1 MQTLTRAESG
11 VFEFGRDMEPALRVE
26 QGESFNIEIWDSFK
40 RELFDHGMGEFDES
54 DVPTMNTPPPAFDAN
69 PVSGP
74 IHVEG
79 VEAGD
84 TIAVHVERIEP
95 ERGYTT
101 TLDGF
106 GNLAG
111 KEGWDGCKHNE
122 AHEVDLE
129 PGPSGT
135 TADGTAHLE
144 LGGREW
150 EWPLN
155 PHIGTIA
162 TAPGRTVQDPLTTQ
176 GPWGGNMDVRDL
188 GQGSTVCLST
198 YNDGGLLFVGDVH
211 ASQSDSEYTGFA
223 VEALAE
229 VTLSV
234 EVVDHEVPGV
244 FRIETDD
251 SIIHVDSAKNAGS
264 PYFALDNCFEA
275 MMTELIE
282 EHGFGAREAY
292 IQMSVNPNVTV
303 RTYQF
308 VQPGYFTFG
317 VKLDKALFDNVSG

>member
-1 MQTLTRAESG
+1 MKELSREESG
-11 VFEFGRDMEPALRVE
+11 HFEFGRDMESALHVE
-26 QGESFNIEIWDSFK
+26 QGESFTVEVWDSFK
-40 RELFDHGMGEFDES
+40 DQLFDHGMGEFDES
-54 DVPTMNTPPPAFDAN
+54 DVPTMNAPPPGFDAN

-74 IHVEG
+74 VYVDG

-84 TIAVHVERIEP
+84 TIAVHVEEIVP

-101 TLDGF
+101 TLEGS

-111 KEGWDGCKHNE
+111 KEGWETCKTNH
-122 AHEVDLE
+122 AHEVELE

-135 TADGTAHLE
+135 TADGTGHLE
-144 LGGREW
+144 LDGREW
-150 EWPLN
+150 EWELN

-176 GPWGGNMDVRDL
+176 GPWGGNMDVREL
-188 GQGSTVCLST
+188 GRGSTVYLSAF
-198 YNDGGLLFVGDVH
+198 NEGGQLFVGDVH

-223 VEALAE
+223 VEARA
-229 VTLSV
+229 TIRLSV
-234 EVVDHEVPGV
+234 EVADHAVPGV

-251 SIIHVDSAKNAGS
+251 AIIHVDSAKNAGS
-264 PYFALDNCFEA
+264 PSAALDACFEA
-275 MMTELIE
+275 TMTELIDE
-282 EHGFGAREAY
+282 YGFGEREAY

-308 VQPGYFTFG
+308 VPPNYFTFG
-317 VKLDKALFDNVSG
+317 VKVDKTLFDGVSD

>member
-1 MQTLTRAESG
+1 MKTLAREESG
-11 VFEFGRDMEPALRVE
+11 VFEFGRDMEPALHVE
-26 QGESFNIEIWDSFK
+26 QGESFKIEVWDSFK
-40 RELFDHGMGEFDES
+40 EELFEHGMGEFDES
-54 DVPTMNTPPPAFDAN
+54 DVPTMNTPPPGFDAN

-74 IHVEG
+74 VYVEG

-84 TIAVHVERIEP
+84 TLAVHVEEIVP

-101 TLDGF
+101 TLEES

-111 KEGWDGCKHNE
+111 KEGWEDCKVNR
-122 AHEVDLE
+122 AHEVTLE

-135 TADGTAHLE
+135 PADGTARLE
-144 LGGREW
+144 LDGREW
-150 EWPLN
+150 EWELN

-188 GQGSTVCLST
+188 CEGSTVCLST
-198 YNDGGLLFVGDVH
+198 FTDGGQLFVGDVH

-223 VEALAE
+223 VETRAE
-229 VTLSV
+229 VTLRV

-244 FRIETDD
+244 FRIENDD
-251 SIIHVDSAKNAGS
+251 SIIHVDSARNAS
-264 PYFALDNCFEA
+264 DPRFALDNCFEA
-275 MMTELIE
+275 MMNELID
-282 EHGFGAREAY
+282 EHGFSEREAY

-317 VKLDKALFDNVSG
+317 VKLDKELLEQVSE

>member
-1 MQTLTRAESG
+1 MTELNREESG
-11 VFEFGRDMEPALRVE
+11 HYEFGSGMEPALRVE
-26 QGESFNIEIWDSFK
+26 PGESFTVEVWDSFK
-40 RELFDHGMGEFDES
+40 DQLFDHGMGEFDAS
-54 DVPTMNTPPPAFDAN
+54 DVPTMNAPPPGFDAN

-74 IHVEG
+74 VYVEG
-79 VEAGD
+79 VDPGD
-84 TIAVHVERIEP
+84 TLAVHVEEIVP

-101 TLDGF
+101 TLEGH

-111 KEGWDGCKHNE
+111 KEGWDSCKTNY
-122 AHEVDLE
+122 AHEVTLE

-135 TADGTAHLE
+135 TADGTARME

-150 EWPLN
+150 EWELN

-188 GQGSTVCLST
+188 QQGSTVCLTSFT
-198 YNDGGLLFVGDVH
+198 EGGQLFLGDVH

-223 VEALAE
+223 VETRAT
-229 VTLSV
+229 VTLRV
-234 EVVDHEVPGV
+234 EVVDHDVPGV
-244 FRIETDD
+244 FRIETED
-251 SIIHVDSAKNAGS
+251 SIIHVDSSKNAGT
-264 PYFALDNCFEA
+264 PAAALDGCFEA
-275 MMTELIE
+275 MMAELIE
-282 EHGFGAREAY
+282 EHGFSEREAY

-308 VQPGYFTFG
+308 IRPDYFTVG
-317 VKLDKALFDNVSG
+317 VKLDTAMLDGVSG